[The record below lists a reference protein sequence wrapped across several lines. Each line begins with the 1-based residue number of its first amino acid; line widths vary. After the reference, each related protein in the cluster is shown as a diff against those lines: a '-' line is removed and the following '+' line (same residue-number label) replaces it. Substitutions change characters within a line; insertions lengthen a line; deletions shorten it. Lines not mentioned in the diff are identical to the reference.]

1 MCLSAFIVCEVI
13 FHALFDLILWI
24 MARGNDRGDGEL
36 DGFKIYLDQETDCV
50 VRLDWENEK

>member
-1 MCLSAFIVCEVI
+1 
-13 FHALFDLILWI
+13 

-50 VRLDWENEK
+50 VRLDWENEKWQDDSRILT